1 MPQSDLSSPD
11 FTIGEWLVQPRLAQ
25 VRRGSKVV
33 HVAPR
38 AMAVLVYLARAH
50 GSVVSRNEI
59 LDAVWPRLTVTPDA
73 LARCLVELRKAFDDG
88 SNEPRL
94 IETIPKIGIRLTQ
107 PVLPAEVSAAFES
120 ANPSR
125 RGLLSRSRAWAAGG
139 ALAVAVLLAAGAT
152 SWLGRERGDAP
163 PTGNAKALEYYLSA
177 NDYAR
182 RTNRLEALKSQESLY
197 RRAIEEDPTFALA
210 WVQLGRTHTSFYWYG
225 LDRSS
230 QRLALAEQAFR
241 HALELRP
248 GLPEAHLYLADYD
261 FKGRGDATA
270 ALAEFAIAER
280 SMAHNPDFFFLRS
293 SVYRRT
299 GQWAL
304 AARDGDSAIALD
316 PRNIVYRRQQHI
328 TYAFVRDYG
337 RAAQVLEEILSLW
350 PDDATTYVDKAVL
363 ALSGHGDTEP
373 ADQYEHAAPT
383 PEYRDGLA
391 ATYTR
396 WLAAVFDRDYARAL
410 AVLDTTAGDTIFN
423 GDLRTS
429 TLPKAALY
437 ARTYLLAEQ
446 IERGKLE
453 FAAVA
458 RVAEQN
464 LAQIDSTD
472 PIAQSALYITLAE
485 ARVESGELETGL
497 ESMRRAR
504 GLLPKSADALSGSG
518 TQLAAIV
525 RVLVPAHEKD
535 AAFRELD
542 DYLSGPGH
550 WAIEGLAADP
560 RLDPLRDDP
569 RFAALLHKYGARA
582 R

>member
-1 MPQSDLSSPD
+1 LPQSDSTGD
-11 FTIGEWLVQPRLAQ
+11 FKIGEWLVQPRLAQ
-25 VRRGSKVV
+25 ISRGSKAI

-50 GSVVSRNEI
+50 GSVVSRNEL
-59 LDAVWPRLTVTPDA
+59 LDAVWPRLMVTPDA

-88 SNEPRL
+88 SNGPRL

-107 PVLPAEVSAAFES
+107 PVLPVEVSTAFES
-120 ANPSR
+120 ANPRR
-125 RGLLSRSRAWAAGG
+125 RGFLSRTSAWRAAG
-139 ALAVAVLLAAGAT
+139 ALAAAVLLAAGVT
-152 SWLGRERGDAP
+152 SWLGRERAEAP
-163 PTGNAKALEYYLSA
+163 PTGNAKALGYYLSA
-177 NDYAR
+177 NDYAG
-182 RTNRLEALKSQESLY
+182 RTNRLEALKNQESLY
-197 RRAIEEDPTFALA
+197 QRAVEEDPSFALA
-210 WVQLGRTHTSFYWYG
+210 WVQLGRTDTSFFWYG
-225 LDRSS
+225 LDRSP

-280 SMAHNPDFFFLRS
+280 SMTRNPDFYFLRA

-316 PRNIVYRRQQHI
+316 PRNLVYRRQQHV
-328 TYAFVRDYG
+328 TYAFMRDYG
-337 RAAQVLEEILSLW
+337 RAAQVLDGILSLW

-383 PEYRDGLA
+383 PKYRDGLA
-391 ATYTR
+391 APYTR

-410 AVLDTTAGDTIFN
+410 AVLDTTSGDAIFN
-423 GDLRTS
+423 GDLRNS

-437 ARTYLLAEQ
+437 ARTYLLAGQ
-446 IERGKLE
+446 AERGKFE

-458 RVAEQN
+458 RVAEQD
-464 LAQIDSTD
+464 LARGDSMDST
-472 PIAQSALYITLAE
+472 AQSALYLTLAE
-485 ARVESGELETGL
+485 ARVESGDLEAGL
-497 ESMRRAR
+497 ESMRQAR
-504 GLLPKSADALSGSG
+504 RLVPKSTDALSGPS

-525 RVLVPAHEKD
+525 RVLVPAHDKD
-535 AAFRELD
+535 EALRELD
-542 DYLSGPGH
+542 DYLSGSGN
-550 WAIEGLAADP
+550 WAVEGLAADP

-569 RFAALLHKYGARA
+569 RFAALLQKYGARA

>member
-1 MPQSDLSSPD
+1 MQQSDLSTGD
-11 FTIGEWLVQPRLAQ
+11 FTIGDWLVQPRLAHI
-25 VRRGSKVV
+25 RRGSKVA
-33 HVAPR
+33 HVTPR
-38 AMAVLVYLARAH
+38 AMAVLVYLGRAN
-50 GSVVSRNEI
+50 GAVVSRNEI

-107 PVLPAEVSAAFES
+107 PAFPVEVSPAFES
-120 ANPSR
+120 ANSSR
-125 RGLLSRSRAWAAGG
+125 RGFLSRPRAWAAGG
-139 ALAVAVLLAAGAT
+139 ALAAVLLAAGVA
-152 SWLGRERGDAP
+152 SWLGRERADAP

-197 RRAIEEDPTFALA
+197 RRAIEEDPSFALA
-210 WVQLGRTHTSFYWYG
+210 WVQLGRTHTSFFWYG

-230 QRLALAEQAFR
+230 QRLTLAEQALR

-280 SMAHNPDFFFLRS
+280 SMTRNPDFYFLRS

-299 GQWAL
+299 GQWLL

-316 PRNIVYRRQQHI
+316 PRNMVYRRQQHI
-328 TYAFVRDYG
+328 TYAFVRDYA
-337 RAAQVLEEILSLW
+337 RAAQVLDGILSLW

-363 ALSGHGDTEP
+363 ALSGRGDTEP

-410 AVLDTTAGDTIFN
+410 AVLDTTAGGAIFN
-423 GDLRTS
+423 GDLRNS

-437 ARTYLLAEQ
+437 ARTYLLVGQ

-458 RVAEQN
+458 RGAEQN
-464 LAQIDSTD
+464 LARVDSTD
-472 PIAQSALYITLAE
+472 SIAQSALYLTLAE

-497 ESMRRAR
+497 ESMREAR
-504 GLLPKSADALSGSG
+504 RLLPKSADALSGSA

-525 RVLVPAHEKD
+525 RVLIPAHEKD
-535 AAFRELD
+535 EALRELD

-550 WAIEGLAADP
+550 WAVEGLAADP

-569 RFAALLHKYGARA
+569 RFAALLQKYGARA